1 MQDTYRLRNSIV
13 HDGDPSRWL
22 RRTGKQPVDVIVFV
36 NTAEEY
42 LREALKK
49 RCWKPQNKESPISFG
64 EFGRVGARELELA
77 RAPFVIMS

>member
-1 MQDTYRLRNSIV
+1 
-13 HDGDPSRWL
+13 
-22 RRTGKQPVDVIVFV
+22 VDVIVFV